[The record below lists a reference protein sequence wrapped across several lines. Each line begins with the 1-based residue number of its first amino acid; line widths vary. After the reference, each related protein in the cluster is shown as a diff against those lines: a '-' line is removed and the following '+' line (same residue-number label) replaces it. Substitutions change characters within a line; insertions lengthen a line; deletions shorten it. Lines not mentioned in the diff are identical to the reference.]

1 MIDKY
6 LEKLDKVLN
15 FKKSLESE
23 ELQIKSAQYQKIKKL
38 PIMLSTFDDMS
49 KVRNPIFVDWP
60 VFGYREIYND
70 PEKML
75 LDELLPIYES
85 AVIGDDRVNV
95 IRANYG
101 VGIIPSLFGFEIVQK
116 GNDLP
121 WVKPVGSIEEIKK
134 IINKGLPDFNNGLVP
149 RINETQEYYKNKLSK
164 YPNLKK
170 CIHIGLMDNQ
180 GPFNLAGIMLGE
192 QLYFYL
198 YSHKDVIKEFLELLT
213 TVYIEFSK
221 KQKQLIEKPLAIDY
235 YFGCLLQSGVKI
247 SEDYGL
253 SISPDMYEEFCMP
266 LNEKIGQVFNG
277 FTLLVC
283 EDLEEKRAKSLLKT
297 KNLKGLI
304 YWSKNINKLEEIY
317 KIAKEKKIYI
327 IWYGILPKEK
337 INLFPTGVILKHQIK
352 SMEEALIAKNF

>member
-1 MIDKY
+1 MSKGVQDCVYFQNERIAMIDKY

-15 FKKSLESE
+15 SKKSLES
-23 ELQIKSAQYQKIKKL
+23 
-38 PIMLSTFDDMS
+38 
-49 KVRNPIFVDWP
+49 
-60 VFGYREIYND
+60 VFGYSEIYND
-70 PEKML
+70 PEKMM

-134 IINKGLPDFNNGLVP
+134 IINKGLPDFNKGLALKV
-149 RINETQEYYKNKLSK
+149 NETQEFYKEKLSM

-180 GPFNLAGIMLGE
+180 GPFNLAGIMLRE

-198 YSHKDVIKEFLELLT
+198 YSHKDLIKEFLELLT

-221 KQKQLIEKPLAIDY
+221 KQKQLIGEPLTIDY

-253 SISPDMYEEFCMP
+253 GISPDMYEEFCMP
-266 LNEKIGQVFNG
+266 LNEKVGQVFNG

-283 EDLEEKRAKSLLKT
+283 EDLEEKRAKTLIKT

-304 YWSKNINKLEEIY
+304 YWSKNIAKLEEIY
-317 KIAKEKKIYI
+317 NIAKEKKIYI